1 MTIEYKSELTDDFER
16 AAAAFMNSL
25 GGKLFIG
32 VNDDGNIMGI
42 QNPDKIS
49 LAVID
54 RIKNNIVPATLG
66 LFNVEVKEER
76 ENSYICVT
84 VAEGLEK
91 PYYLKKYGMSVKGC
105 YTRIGSQS
113 SPMKQKLIHEFS
125 LRRIANTLSNVV
137 NPNQHLAFTQLG
149 IYYAVK
155 GFEASDVHILAAGN
169 L

>member
-1 MTIEYKSELTDDFER
+1 
-16 AAAAFMNSL
+16 MNSL

-32 VNDDGNIMGI
+32 VHDDGNIMGI

-49 LAVID
+49 L
-54 RIKNNIVPATLG
+54 
-66 LFNVEVKEER
+66 
-76 ENSYICVT
+76 
-84 VAEGLEK
+84 AEGLEK

>member
-1 MTIEYKSELTDDFER
+1 MESMTIEYKSKLTDDFEGEV
-16 AAAAFMNSL
+16 AAFLNSL
-25 GGKLFIG
+25 GGKLFIS
-32 VNDDGNIMGI
+32 VNDDGNIIGI

-76 ENSYICVT
+76 GSSYICVT

-105 YTRIGSQS
+105 YTRI
-113 SPMKQKLIHEFS
+113 
-125 LRRIANTLSNVV
+125 ANTLSNVV
-137 NPNQHLAFTQLG
+137 SPNQHLAFTQLR
-149 IYYAVK
+149 IYYAEK
-155 GFEASDVHILAAGN
+155 GFEASGEYFLRN
-169 L
+169 LGLYTEDDRYNYVA